1 MATVAQRMV
10 LGRRWLALRSLRG
23 GGGDADERRLVAAYS
38 VAYHT
43 VAMELVSVVVVHL
56 LEEVL
61 A

>member
-10 LGRRWLALRSLRG
+10 VGRRWLALRSLR
-23 GGGDADERRLVAAYS
+23 GGDADERRLVAAYS

-43 VAMELVSVVVVHL
+43 VAMELASVVVVHL

>member
-10 LGRRWLALRSLRG
+10 LGRRWLALRSLR